1 MRFTCLFNAAL
12 AGTCLLTVRA
22 QTPEGTPVTETD
34 TYSVKVVSS
43 ALEFLKNPERKPQ
56 GSTEAKQYIYPL
68 LQLGDRISVAVLK
81 IYDRNQLIEPENADA
96 YLTAARNAFSDR
108 RRVLDKSDLDP
119 EITLF
124 VLGYLQEKESGEPG
138 IEKRIDY
145 LILCVKDFTCS
156 SQREYNFFHQP

>member
-1 MRFTCLFNAAL
+1 MRLTCLFCAAL

-22 QTPEGTPVTETD
+22 QTPEGTRVTETD

-56 GSTEAKQYIYPL
+56 SSIEAKQYIYPL

-81 IYDRNQLIEPENADA
+81 IFGRNQLIELENVEA

-108 RRVLDKSDLDP
+108 RSVLDKSDLDP
-119 EITLF
+119 TITLF
-124 VLGYLQEKESGEPG
+124 VLEYLQEKEVSDTG

-145 LILCVKDFTCS
+145 MKLCVKDFTCS
-156 SQREYNFFHQP
+156 SQGEYNFFHKP